1 MLKFLAN
8 RYSVFL
14 LYNFSIICLFC
25 QDVFWKFIYSVNQ
38 GTVLNVKVIVI
49 KMLKKT
55 IDFFYLKMIKY
66 FIKIIKIRKE
76 KKHEL

>member
-38 GTVLNVKVIVI
+38 GTVLNVKVIVV
-49 KMLKKT
+49 KMLKKPL
-55 IDFFYLKMIKY
+55 IFLSKNDKIFYKNY
-66 FIKIIKIRKE
+66 QN
-76 KKHEL
+76 KKGKKDGL